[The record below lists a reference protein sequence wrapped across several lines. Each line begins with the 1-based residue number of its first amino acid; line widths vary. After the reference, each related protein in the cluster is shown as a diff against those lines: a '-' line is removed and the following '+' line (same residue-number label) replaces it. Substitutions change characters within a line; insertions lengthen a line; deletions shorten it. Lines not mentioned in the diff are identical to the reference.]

1 MNELEVEKEKMKEKI
16 KPSKDFLLVKVIQP
30 EPKQG
35 AIIMPTADEK
45 FRRGVILDVGPG
57 LRDSQGD
64 YMGVAFCADEKI
76 IFPTYSGTAITLTS
90 SNQVDTILISADEVY
105 GTFE

>member
-1 MNELEVEKEKMKEKI
+1 MKEKI
-16 KPSKDFLLVKVIQP
+16 RPSRDFLLVKIIQP
-30 EPKQG
+30 ELKQG

-45 FRRGVILDVGPG
+45 FRRGIVLDVGPG

-76 IFPTYSGTAITLTS
+76 IFPTYSGTAIAMTP
-90 SNQVDTILISADEVY
+90 SNQVDVILISADEVY